1 MNSNLRMFFT
11 KQTYLFAIFLS
22 VISCS
27 KENNDPIPEPEP
39 EEPVGVVV
47 EGCDSFTEAL
57 PSLNTATIDF
67 ECNGN
72 PFSEEGALSDDNLTG
87 TWGRFGGAA
96 GTAFLKLGYANNPN
110 PGDVNSSSKVLS
122 ISEDANIE
130 PWAGFFFNLNEK
142 ITFPAGQEAISI
154 DVHSAAPGQSVLLK
168 IEDSSNSDNFKEVI
182 IVTTASG
189 AWEKLVYNFSAEDNN
204 KYDRIVII
212 AASTTTNSTAT
223 THYIDNIAFSTP
235 VVVEEP
241 DSPTSAPTAPTLDAA
256 DVMSVFSDS
265 YTDVAGTDF
274 NPNWGQ
280 STQVSN
286 LDLDGNS
293 VIKYANLNYQGTAFA
308 SPLNVSGYTSIHVD
322 YWTSDSTA
330 LNFFLISSGEGKEKA
345 KALDVSNLGQWNSV
359 DIALTDFS
367 DVVDLSDVIQ
377 FKVDGNGTVFFDNIY
392 FHGEAPVNTA
402 PTTAPT
408 APTAAAANVISI
420 FSDSYTDVEGTDFNP
435 NWGQSTQVSSLDL
448 DGNSVMKY
456 SNLNYQG
463 TAFASPL
470 NVIDYES
477 IHIDYYTPDATTL
490 NFFLISSGEGKEKA
504 KALDVSNLGQWNSID
519 IPLTDFSDVVDL
531 ADVIQF
537 KVDGNGTVFFDNIY
551 FKKAVATTPAT
562 GPTLPSAAS
571 EDVISIFSDSYTDVE
586 GTDFNP
592 NWGQSTQVSN
602 LDLDGNSVMKY
613 TNLNYQGTAFSSP
626 LNVSGYTS
634 IHLDYWT
641 SDSTALNFFLISS
654 GEGKEKAKALD
665 VSNLGQ
671 WNSIDIPLTDF
682 SDVVDLADVIQFKV
696 DGNGTVFFD
705 NIYFKK

>member
-1 MNSNLRMFFT
+1 MHKINFVFLFFFVGLISSCSNLDT
-11 KQTYLFAIFLS
+11 
-22 VISCS
+22 
-27 KENNDPIPEPEP
+27 NDPIPEPDP
-39 EEPVGVVV
+39 DPVGVVV

-392 FHGEAPVNTA
+392 FHGEVPVNST

-420 FSDSYTDVEGTDFNP
+420 FSDSYTDIEGTDFNP

-551 FKKAVATTPAT
+551 FKK
-562 GPTLPSAAS
+562 
-571 EDVISIFSDSYTDVE
+571 
-586 GTDFNP
+586 
-592 NWGQSTQVSN
+592 
-602 LDLDGNSVMKY
+602 
-613 TNLNYQGTAFSSP
+613 
-626 LNVSGYTS
+626 
-634 IHLDYWT
+634 
-641 SDSTALNFFLISS
+641 
-654 GEGKEKAKALD
+654 
-665 VSNLGQ
+665 
-671 WNSIDIPLTDF
+671 
-682 SDVVDLADVIQFKV
+682 
-696 DGNGTVFFD
+696 
-705 NIYFKK
+705 

>member
-1 MNSNLRMFFT
+1 MKKISQLFNT
-11 KQTYLFAIFLS
+11 KHAFLFASALTLIA
-22 VISCS
+22 CS
-27 KENNDPIPEPEP
+27 NDDNDEPIIDSEPEP
-39 EEPVGVVV
+39 IGVVV

-72 PFSEEGALSDDNLTG
+72 PFSEEGSLSDANLTG

-96 GTAFLKLGYANNPN
+96 GTEYLDLDYVDNPN
-110 PGDVNSSSKVLS
+110 PGAANSSPKVLK
-122 ISEDANIE
+122 IEEDAGIE

-142 ITFPAGQEAISI
+142 IVFPAGQEAISI
-154 DVHSAAPGQSVLLK
+154 DVHSAVPGQNVLLK
-168 IEDSSNSDNFKEVI
+168 IEDSSNSDNFKEAT
-182 IVTTASG
+182 VTTTATG
-189 AWEKLVYNFSAEDNN
+189 AWEKLVYNFSAEDSN

-212 AASTTTNSTAT
+212 TAINITNSAET
-223 THYIDNIAFSTP
+223 TYYIDNIAFSTP
-235 VVVEEP
+235 VAVEEVS
-241 DSPTSAPTAPTLDAA
+241 SPIAAPTAPSLETA

-280 STQVSN
+280 STQVSTE
-286 LDLDGNS
+286 DLGGNS
-293 VIKYANLNYQGTAFA
+293 VLKYTNLNYQGTAFA
-308 SPLNVSGYTSIHVD
+308 SALNVSDYTSIHLD

-367 DVVDLSDVIQ
+367 S
-377 FKVDGNGTVFFDNIY
+377 
-392 FHGEAPVNTA
+392 
-402 PTTAPT
+402 
-408 APTAAAANVISI
+408 
-420 FSDSYTDVEGTDFNP
+420 
-435 NWGQSTQVSSLDL
+435 
-448 DGNSVMKY
+448 
-456 SNLNYQG
+456 
-463 TAFASPL
+463 
-470 NVIDYES
+470 
-477 IHIDYYTPDATTL
+477 
-490 NFFLISSGEGKEKA
+490 
-504 KALDVSNLGQWNSID
+504 
-519 IPLTDFSDVVDL
+519 VVDL

-551 FKKAVATTPAT
+551 FHGETPVASSPAA
-562 GPTLPSAAS
+562 GPEAPTAAA
-571 EDVISIFSDSYTDVE
+571 EDVLSIFSDSFTDVE
-586 GTDFNP
+586 GTNFNP
-592 NWGQSTQVSN
+592 DWGQSTQVTTE
-602 LDLDGNSVMKY
+602 DLGGNSVLKY
-613 TNLNYQGTAFSSP
+613 ANLNYQGTAFSTA
-626 LNVSGYTS
+626 LDVSDYTS
-634 IHLDYWT
+634 IHIDYWT

-671 WNSIDIPLTDF
+671 WNSVEIALTDF

>member
-1 MNSNLRMFFT
+1 MKKISELLNPSYAFFLIAT
-11 KQTYLFAIFLS
+11 LTFTA
-22 VISCS
+22 CS
-27 KENNDPIPEPEP
+27 TDNDNEPIMEPDP
-39 EEPVGVVV
+39 EEVGIVV

-72 PFSEEGALSDDNLTG
+72 PFSEEGALSDANLSG

-142 ITFPAGQEAISI
+142 IIFPAGQEAISI

-168 IEDSSNSDNFKEVI
+168 IEDSSNSDNFKEAT

-189 AWEKLVYNFSAEDNN
+189 AWEKLVFNFSAEDSN

-212 AASTTTNSTAT
+212 AAITTTNSAAT
-223 THYIDNIAFSTP
+223 IHYIDNIAFSTP

-241 DSPTSAPTAPTLDAA
+241 DSPTS
-256 DVMSVFSDS
+256 
-265 YTDVAGTDF
+265 
-274 NPNWGQ
+274 
-280 STQVSN
+280 
-286 LDLDGNS
+286 
-293 VIKYANLNYQGTAFA
+293 
-308 SPLNVSGYTSIHVD
+308 
-322 YWTSDSTA
+322 
-330 LNFFLISSGEGKEKA
+330 
-345 KALDVSNLGQWNSV
+345 
-359 DIALTDFS
+359 
-367 DVVDLSDVIQ
+367 
-377 FKVDGNGTVFFDNIY
+377 
-392 FHGEAPVNTA
+392 
-402 PTTAPT
+402 
-408 APTAAAANVISI
+408 TAAA
-420 FSDSYTDVEGTDFNP
+420 P
-435 NWGQSTQVSSLDL
+435 TQDAA
-448 DGNSVMKY
+448 GVM
-456 SNLNYQG
+456 
-463 TAFASPL
+463 
-470 NVIDYES
+470 
-477 IHIDYYTPDATTL
+477 
-490 NFFLISSGEGKEKA
+490 
-504 KALDVSNLGQWNSID
+504 
-519 IPLTDFSDVVDL
+519 
-531 ADVIQF
+531 
-537 KVDGNGTVFFDNIY
+537 
-551 FKKAVATTPAT
+551 
-562 GPTLPSAAS
+562 
-571 EDVISIFSDSYTDVE
+571 SIFSDSYTDVE

-613 TNLNYQGTAFSSP
+613 AGLNYQGTAFASA

-634 IHLDYWT
+634 IHVDYWT

-705 NIYFKK
+705 NIYFHGEVPVNSTPATGPTAPTAAAANVISIFSDSYTDVEGTDFNPNWGQSTQVSNLDLDGNSVMKYAGLNYQGTAFASALNVSGYTSIHVDYWTSDSTALNFFLISSGEGKEKAKALDVSNLGQWNSIDIPLTDFSDVVDLTDVIQFKVDGNGTIFFDNFYFKK

>member
-1 MNSNLRMFFT
+1 MHKINFVFLFFFVGLISSCSNLDT
-11 KQTYLFAIFLS
+11 
-22 VISCS
+22 
-27 KENNDPIPEPEP
+27 NDPIPEPEP
-39 EEPVGVVV
+39 EPVGVVV

-168 IEDSSNSDNFKEVI
+168 IEDSSNSDNFKEVT

-392 FHGEAPVNTA
+392 FHGETPVNSA

>member
-1 MNSNLRMFFT
+1 MKLIYQILNTRNVF
-11 KQTYLFAIFLS
+11 LFLC
-22 VISCS
+22 VLTLMSCS
-27 KENNDPIPEPEP
+27 KEENDPLPVPEP
-39 EEPVGVVV
+39 EPVGVVV
-47 EGCDSFTEAL
+47 QGCESFTEAL

-72 PFSEEGALSDDNLTG
+72 PFSEEGSLSDSNLSG

-96 GTAFLKLGYANNPN
+96 GTAFLKLGYADNPN

-142 ITFPAGQEAISI
+142 IVFPAGQEAISI

-168 IEDSSNSDNFKEVI
+168 IEDSSNSDNFKEATV
-182 IVTTASG
+182 VTTASG
-189 AWEKLVYNFSAEDNN
+189 AWEKLVYNFSAEDSN

-212 AASTTTNSTAT
+212 AAITTTNSAAT

-241 DSPTSAPTAPTLDAA
+241 DIPSSAANAPSLSSTS
-256 DVMSVFSDS
+256 VMSIFSDS
-265 YTDVAGTDF
+265 YTDVEGTDF

-280 STQVSN
+280 STEVSN

-293 VIKYANLNYQGTAFA
+293 VMKYANLNYQGTAFA
-308 SPLNVSGYTSIHVD
+308 SPLNVSSYTSIHID

-367 DVVDLSDVIQ
+367 DVVDLADVIQ
-377 FKVDGNGTVFFDNIY
+377 FKVDGNGTIFFDNIY
-392 FHGEAPVNTA
+392 FHGEVPVSST
-402 PTTAPT
+402 PEVGPT
-408 APTAAAANVISI
+408 APTAGAANVISI

-435 NWGQSTQVSSLDL
+435 NWGQSTQVSNIDL

-470 NVIDYES
+470 NVSDYES
-477 IHIDYYTPDATTL
+477 IHIDYYTPDA
-490 NFFLISSGEGKEKA
+490 
-504 KALDVSNLGQWNSID
+504 
-519 IPLTDFSDVVDL
+519 
-531 ADVIQF
+531 
-537 KVDGNGTVFFDNIY
+537 
-551 FKKAVATTPAT
+551 
-562 GPTLPSAAS
+562 
-571 EDVISIFSDSYTDVE
+571 
-586 GTDFNP
+586 
-592 NWGQSTQVSN
+592 
-602 LDLDGNSVMKY
+602 
-613 TNLNYQGTAFSSP
+613 
-626 LNVSGYTS
+626 
-634 IHLDYWT
+634 
-641 SDSTALNFFLISS
+641 TALNFFLISS

-671 WNSIDIPLTDF
+671 WNSIDISLTDF

-696 DGNGTVFFD
+696 DGNGTIFLDNLYFKKAIATTPVSGSTAPTAASEDVISIFSDSYTDIEGTDFNPNWGQSTQVTTEDIEGNAALKYANLNYQGTAFASAIDASSYTSIHIDYWSSDSTALNFFLISSGEGKEKAKVLDVSNLGQWNSIDIPLTDFSDVVDLADIIQFKVDGNGTIFFD
-705 NIYFKK
+705 NFYFKK

>member
-1 MNSNLRMFFT
+1 MHKINFVFLFFFVGLISSCSNLDT
-11 KQTYLFAIFLS
+11 
-22 VISCS
+22 
-27 KENNDPIPEPEP
+27 NDPIPEPEP
-39 EEPVGVVV
+39 EPVGVVV
-47 EGCDSFTEAL
+47 GGCDSFTEAL

-72 PFSEEGALSDDNLTG
+72 PFSEEGALSDANLTG

-168 IEDSSNSDNFKEVI
+168 IEDSSNSDNFKEVT

-274 NPNWGQ
+274 NPNWNQ

-293 VIKYANLNYQGTAFA
+293 VIKYANLNYQGTTFA

-322 YWTSDSTA
+322 YWTSDSTT

-367 DVVDLSDVIQ
+367 DVVDLADVIQ

-392 FHGEAPVNTA
+392 FHGETPVA
-402 PTTAPT
+402 SSPEAGPE
-408 APTAAAANVISI
+408 APTAAAEDVLSI
-420 FSDSYTDVEGTDFNP
+420 FSDSYTDVEGTNFNP
-435 NWGQSTQVSSLDL
+435 DWSQSTQVTTEVLA
-448 DGNSVMKY
+448 GNSV
-456 SNLNYQG
+456 L
-463 TAFASPL
+463 
-470 NVIDYES
+470 
-477 IHIDYYTPDATTL
+477 
-490 NFFLISSGEGKEKA
+490 
-504 KALDVSNLGQWNSID
+504 
-519 IPLTDFSDVVDL
+519 
-531 ADVIQF
+531 
-537 KVDGNGTVFFDNIY
+537 
-551 FKKAVATTPAT
+551 
-562 GPTLPSAAS
+562 
-571 EDVISIFSDSYTDVE
+571 
-586 GTDFNP
+586 
-592 NWGQSTQVSN
+592 
-602 LDLDGNSVMKY
+602 KY
-613 TNLNYQGTAFSSP
+613 TNLNYQGTEFTAQD
-626 LNVSGYTS
+626 VSAYSS
-634 IHLDYWT
+634 IHIDYWSADQT
-641 SDSTALNFFLISS
+641 TVDFFLISNEPTTEVKKTIAITP
-654 GEGKEKAKALD
+654 GE
-665 VSNLGQ
+665 
-671 WNSIDIPLTDF
+671 WNSIDIPLSEF
-682 SDVVDLADVIQFKV
+682 SPVELNKVFQFKIV
-696 DGNGTVFFD
+696 GAGTIFFD
-705 NIYFKK
+705 NFYFKK